1 MFLVPPAR
9 HLGTSAVVS
18 ELPVPRRC
26 IAMASLHVPAAM
38 LVLQSADWRPFS
50 AFSSTVFPAGTCPP
64 RIPRLQPWMQILV
77 WQDPLSGLPGHYPA
91 NMIHRPNVVLML
103 GQRRRRWPNIKTTL
117 DQCIVFAG
125 YSANTG
131 PIVGS
136 MLGQRYR
143 LSFFVE
149 RKRATAALKIKSDV
163 MWNKVK
169 CPCCYYFFVRDVWAK
184 QQIKYVY
191 W

>member
-18 ELPVPRRC
+18 ELPVPQRC

-50 AFSSTVFPAGTCPP
+50 AFSSTVFPTGTCPP

-77 WQDPLSGLPGHYPA
+77 WQDPLSGLRGHYPA
-91 NMIHRPNVVLML
+91 NMILRPSVVLML

-117 DQCIVFAG
+117 DQCIVFA
-125 YSANTG
+125 
-131 PIVGS
+131 
-136 MLGQRYR
+136 
-143 LSFFVE
+143 
-149 RKRATAALKIKSDV
+149 TAALKIKSDV

-169 CPCCYYFFVRDVWAK
+169 CPCCYYFFVKDVWAK